1 MESNNTILNNEN
13 FLNTFQHF
21 PNNMALELNSISLS
35 NTHTNNT
42 DFNMINNNNYSS
54 SNNLGT
60 DRDKYLNSNINTIQP
75 NEQMINLSMELSQ
88 NLNISSDNNNKNKED
103 EEEEEECEEENE
115 ENEDILIQLKEIII
129 MKIILYLNLLM
140 EIYFK
145 I

>member
-42 DFNMINNNNYSS
+42 DFNLINNNNYSS

-60 DRDKYLNSNINTIQP
+60 DREKYPNSNINTIQP
-75 NEQMINLSMELSQ
+75 NEQIIDLSMALSQ
-88 NLNISSDNNNKNKED
+88 NLNISSDNNKIKKRKKKKNAKKKKKMRK
-103 EEEEEECEEENE
+103 
-115 ENEDILIQLKEIII
+115 ILIQQKKKIII
-129 MKIILYLNLLM
+129 MKIILCLNSLM